1 VLWRFVVFVLFGLVA
16 EACRRK
22 TVSHNTG
29 IVNLVLLVLLVLRV
43 LRVLTGLRLVYLTL
57 VTVL

>member
-1 VLWRFVVFVLFGLVA
+1 MLWRFVVFVLFGLVA

-43 LRVLTGLRLVYLTL
+43 LTGLRLVYLTL